1 MKIEVS
7 NGEVLDKLS
16 ILEIKMDNVT
26 DELKLDNVKKEYSA
40 LREALA
46 FSDTSGPSWA
56 PHVFREYG
64 FYDQLKEINE
74 QLWGIEDEIRIKEK
88 NQEFDK
94 EFIDLARSIYRVND
108 RRAEIKK
115 EINIYTESKILEEKS
130 YEDYSD

>member
-16 ILEIKMDNVT
+16 ILEIKIDNIT
-26 DELKLDNVKKEYSA
+26 DELKLGNVKKEYSA
-40 LREALA
+40 LRKALG
-46 FSDTSGPSWA
+46 DPSWA

-88 NQEFDK
+88 NQEFNK

-115 EINIYTESKILEEKS
+115 EINIYTESEILEEKS